1 MAYSEGVPGYFDFD
15 AGDFHVAGVG
25 CCFCGGR
32 VEPGSIDPVTLT
44 VKARSDR
51 PREDGFGV
59 QTMWCHAAC
68 LEASGAGDLHV
79 TRPEYW
85 EDVED

>member
-1 MAYSEGVPGYFDFD
+1 L
-15 AGDFHVAGVG
+15 
-25 CCFCGGR
+25 
-32 VEPGSIDPVTLT
+32 IDPVTLT

-51 PREDGFGV
+51 LRNDGFGV

-85 EDVED
+85 EDIED

>member
-1 MAYSEGVPGYFDFD
+1 MGFFEFD
-15 AGDFHVAGVG
+15 AGGVHVRGVA
-25 CCFCGGR
+25 CCFCDES
-32 VEPGSIDPVTLT
+32 VVPGPIDPVTL
-44 VKARSDR
+44 VVQARSDR
-51 PREDGFGV
+51 PRDDGFGV

-85 EDVED
+85 ETIED